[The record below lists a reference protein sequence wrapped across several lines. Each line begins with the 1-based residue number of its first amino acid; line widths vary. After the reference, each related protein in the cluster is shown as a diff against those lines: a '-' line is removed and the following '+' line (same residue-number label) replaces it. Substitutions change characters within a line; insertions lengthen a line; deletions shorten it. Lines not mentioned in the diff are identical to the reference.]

1 MEKSEIKGFI
11 AKRCAKELKDGDVV
25 NLGIGLPT
33 LIPHYLPEGVEL
45 IIHAELGI
53 VSAGKA
59 PKEGDENYD
68 PYHVVDAGG
77 SPASVAYGGGFIDSA
92 SNFGLI
98 RGGHVDACFLGAL
111 EVDAEGNLANWII
124 PGKKMPWRLYDENGQ
139 AQCDL
144 IAMDGEVIEAGK
156 PITMVNLDSDA
167 IERTITFTPT
177 AVKPLLVPHI
187 LGGQLAIELPSI
199 AEKKAYI
206 AKQLTEETWESELRL
221 ECPHKHYVNMTP
233 AVAECRARMYAEL
246 HGGKV

>member
-11 AKRCAKELKDGDVV
+11 AKRCATELKDGDVV

-124 PGKKMPWRLYDENGQ
+124 PGKKMPGMGGAMDLLVGAKKVIVAMEHTAKGNPKILKKCRLPYTAINCVNMIVTEMGVMNVTDKGLELIEYNPEFTLEQ
-139 AQCDL
+139 IIAATEADL
-144 IAMDGEVIEAGK
+144 IIGPELKKMDMTGFEA
-156 PITMVNLDSDA
+156 
-167 IERTITFTPT
+167 
-177 AVKPLLVPHI
+177 
-187 LGGQLAIELPSI
+187 
-199 AEKKAYI
+199 
-206 AKQLTEETWESELRL
+206 
-221 ECPHKHYVNMTP
+221 
-233 AVAECRARMYAEL
+233 
-246 HGGKV
+246 